1 MRKLTP
7 AEITCIASSRKEPS
21 KGCEK
26 VTFQS
31 GTLIFLNGQAFDNR
45 ELEPSFWASNGQGV
59 GARIRANFA
68 RPVKIVKLKVG
79 FSSEVKSKNMN
90 SAQILQRRSHKENNK
105 EISLDTSSG
114 WSQTAML
121 PVKVKLLSHY

>member
-68 RPVKIVKLKVG
+68 RPVKIVKLKVRFFLRG
-79 FSSEVKSKNMN
+79 QKLEHESCSDPAK
-90 SAQILQRRSHKENNK
+90 ARSF
-105 EISLDTSSG
+105 G
-114 WSQTAML
+114 G
-121 PVKVKLLSHY
+121 